1 MQNAVAGPSRAPT
14 PPPPSISSP
23 GPLFLPPPAQYPPAP
38 ALFTST
44 EDLISHFYL
53 LDAYD
58 KYVRPFISSDDQGAA
73 NAPPTPSISHPLTP
87 GGHLDKGKGKEV
99 AVNSPLALA
108 PQTPAADPQDPD
120 DDDPG
125 GKGEKKKK
133 NNYKHLIKGTP
144 GKHSMKKDDY
154 LTSVIMGPGK
164 ERIKITPFDLKTQR
178 EAFSVS
184 AEGLKG
190 WNPSTL
196 IQESTQARED
206 RKKRVRSCMT
216 NVSLTTLIRVQKEL
230 RRLAKAQANASASH
244 TPQPT
249 PTPIQAPIPSTPA
262 SLAAQRSGTPRP
274 VSAVPRPG
282 STKPHLP
289 PVQVTGLNGRTS
301 GGTPRTATPHPLS
314 APPVSASSLA
324 AQQQV
329 PRGKKRERDDSVSN
343 PNSNKVAPPQPITSN
358 IPPKAI
364 MNAKAGIPGA
374 RPRPIKKQRMDI
386 QGQSRDTGPMQQ
398 PTPQGV

>member
-14 PPPPSISSP
+14 PPPPSISGP
-23 GPLFLPPPAQYPPAP
+23 VPLFLPPPVQYPPAP

-44 EDLISHFYL
+44 EDLISHFCL

-58 KYVRPFISSDDQGAA
+58 KYVRPFISSDDQGA

-87 GGHLDKGKGKEV
+87 GGPLDKGKGKEV
-99 AVNSPLALA
+99 TVNTPLALA
-108 PQTPAADPQDPD
+108 PQTPAADPQDGD

-133 NNYKHLIKGTP
+133 NNTYKHLIKGTP

-154 LTSVIMGPGK
+154 LTSLILGPGK

-190 WNPSTL
+190 WNPNTL
-196 IQESTQARED
+196 IQESIQARED
-206 RKKRVRSCMT
+206 RKKR
-216 NVSLTTLIRVQKEL
+216 KEL
-230 RRLAKAQANASASH
+230 RRLAKAHISASASH

-262 SLAAQRSGTPRP
+262 SLAAQRTGTPRP

-282 STKPHLP
+282 SVKPYLP

-343 PNSNKVAPPQPITSN
+343 SNKGAPPQPQPSN

-364 MNAKAGIPGA
+364 INAKAGIPGA

>member
-14 PPPPSISSP
+14 PPPPSISGP
-23 GPLFLPPPAQYPPAP
+23 RPLFLPPPAQYPPAP

-58 KYVRPFISSDDQGAA
+58 KYVRPFISSDDQGG

-87 GGHLDKGKGKEV
+87 GGALDKGKGKEV
-99 AVNSPLALA
+99 AVSSPLVLA

-133 NNYKHLIKGTP
+133 ITYKHLIKGTP

-154 LTSVIMGPGK
+154 LTKVILGPGK

-206 RKKRVRSCMT
+206 RKKR
-216 NVSLTTLIRVQKEL
+216 KEI
-230 RRLAKAQANASASH
+230 RRLQKAQANASASH

-262 SLAAQRSGTPRP
+262 SLAAQRTGTPRP

-282 STKPHLP
+282 SVKPHLP

-343 PNSNKVAPPQPITSN
+343 SNKIAPPQSINSN

-364 MNAKAGIPGA
+364 INAKAGIPGA